1 MDTGLLLSR
10 LNLAFYLLA
19 AGAVFGSLIFKSRRW
34 GWGGLALAAAG
45 WIAHAGLLW
54 ERARQVG
61 GVPLEDYKDVLSWL
75 CFAAIGVTLAATI
88 RTRLVLLGALIFPL
102 VLVLMF
108 ISNTLPSGVVP
119 VSDDLERALLDF
131 HVLIAVLGAAA
142 LFVTFAASILYLLQE
157 RRLKRKR
164 AGSQVGIRLPSLEKC
179 ESMANLSLMW
189 GFPLLTLTIITGGI
203 WTTNFKPE
211 SGLWERQESFALLA
225 WILLGVILAARFL
238 RGWHGRSAA
247 YLTLVAF
254 TALLL
259 RMIGVVL

>member
-1 MDTGLLLSR
+1 MDMTVLLSR
-10 LNLAFYLLA
+10 ATLGFYLLA
-19 AGAVFGSLIFKSRRW
+19 AIAVFASLAFRSRRL
-34 GWGGLALAAAG
+34 GWGGLGVAAAG
-45 WIAHAGLLW
+45 WVAHAGVLLG
-54 ERARQVG
+54 RGRQIG
-61 GVPLEDYKDVLSWL
+61 GVPLENYQDVLSWL
-75 CFAAIGVTLAATI
+75 CFVAVGVTLVAAV
-88 RTRLVLLGALIFPL
+88 RARLVLLGALIFPL

-108 ISNTLPSGVVP
+108 ISDSLPSGVVP
-119 VSDDLERALLDF
+119 VSRDLKRALLDF
-131 HVLIAVLGAAA
+131 HVFIAVLGAAA
-142 LFVTFAASILYLLQE
+142 LFVTFAASVLYLLQE

-164 AGSQVGIRLPSLEKC
+164 ASGHGVRLPSLEKC

-211 SGLWERQESFALLA
+211 SGLWERQESFALFA

-238 RGWHGRSAA
+238 RGWHGRNAA